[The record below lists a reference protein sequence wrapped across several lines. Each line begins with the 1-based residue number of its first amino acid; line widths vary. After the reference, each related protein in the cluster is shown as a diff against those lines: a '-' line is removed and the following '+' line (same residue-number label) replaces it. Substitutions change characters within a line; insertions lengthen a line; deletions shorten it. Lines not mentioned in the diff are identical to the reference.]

1 MYRIGRNYPLIK
13 PLNESVKEASFQVVE
28 QERKVKI
35 SVATTEL
42 IL

>member
-1 MYRIGRNYPLIK
+1 MYRIGGNYPLIK
-13 PLNESVKEASFQVVE
+13 TLNESVKEVSFEVAE
-28 QERKVKI
+28 QEREVKI